1 MKNSFIKVILTGLI
15 ALSGYSLGVAQEQQA
30 DSSKIILRVSVSE
43 SSIKLRW
50 AANNPILWKSCLNN
64 GFAIERYTISRDGET
79 LDEREKKVLIAQI
92 KPAPLNEWE
101 ELATENEYAAIIAQ
115 AIYGDSF
122 EVTGMQGN
130 DLQSMVNQSRD
141 LEQRFGFALYCAD
154 MSFEAACLAGWGFT
168 DSDINPEEC
177 YLYRV
182 IPLFPATKPIQYGFD
197 YGCVDDLSELP
208 SPIQV
213 YGEFGDH
220 SVMLYWNNE
229 IMKHYFSA
237 YQIER
242 SSDNLNFSSLGKP
255 YASLGSEYD
264 GFAMYMDSLP
274 ENSVTY
280 YYRIRGISPF
290 GELGPPSDTI
300 QGIGLPTLKYIPQI
314 TRAEIDDTGTAN
326 VEWIF
331 DEQGNDDIQSFTLM
345 QSHHS
350 TGEYFPLIS
359 DIPKSVRY
367 VHFTELLPVNYLI
380 IKANPTLGKSTQSHP
395 YMLITPDSIPPA
407 APSGLVAEI
416 DTMGIVQLKWD
427 PNIEPDLRGYR
438 IYKYNLRN
446 DDPIVICDSVLAYSN
461 YTDTVDLYNSNQYV
475 YYTVKALDKRFNH
488 SEFSE
493 ALEVEKPLRVQPS
506 SPVFTSFR
514 VEKDGINLEWI
525 NCPDEI
531 CVRHILY
538 RMQKDSSTFN
548 VIKVFEGQEISSYK
562 DTTVLGGIAY
572 TYYLTSQSKWE
583 VESLPSPSLQVV
595 GSLSNRPELILK
607 FSHKKFQEERHIRLF
622 WEVSNPEIVKMYRV
636 YRSENQVPIS
646 LWQETEDLSIID
658 NKLKTG
664 YSYQY
669 IVQAVC
675 FDGRISEKK
684 EIIVNY

>member
-1 MKNSFIKVILTGLI
+1 MKYNFIKTTLIGLI
-15 ALSGYSLGVAQEQQA
+15 ILSGYNSGFSQDQA
-30 DSSKIILRVSVSE
+30 DSSKVILRVSVGE

-50 AANNPILWKSCLNN
+50 AANNPILWKSCLRD
-64 GFAIERYTISRDGET
+64 GFAIERYTISRNGDT
-79 LDEREKKVLIAQI
+79 LDEREKKELVTQI
-92 KPAPLNEWE
+92 KPAPLNNWE
-101 ELATENEYAAIIAQ
+101 KLATENEYAAIIAQ

-122 EVTGMQGN
+122 EVTGMKSN
-130 DLQSMVNQSRD
+130 DLQGLINQTQD
-141 LEQRFGFALYCAD
+141 LEQRFSFALYCAD
-154 MSFEAACLAGWGFT
+154 MSFEAASLAGWAFT
-168 DSDINPEEC
+168 DNEIIEGEC

-182 IPLFPATKPIQYGFD
+182 IPLHPTAELVQYGFD
-197 YGCVDDLSELP
+197 HGCAEELSELP
-208 SPIQV
+208 APIQLH
-213 YGEFGDH
+213 GEFSDY

-242 SSDNLNFSSLGKP
+242 SSDNQNFNSIGKP
-255 YASLGSEYD
+255 YASLGNEYD

-300 QGIGLPTLKYIPQI
+300 QGIGMPILKYIPQI
-314 TRAEIDDTGTAN
+314 TRAEIDDNGTAN
-326 VEWIF
+326 VEWVF
-331 DEQGNDDIQSFTLM
+331 DEQGNNHIQSFTLM

-350 TGEYFPLIS
+350 TGEYFPLIDS
-359 DIPKSVRY
+359 IPKTVRHI
-367 VHFTELLPVNYLI
+367 HFNELLPVNYLI
-380 IKANPTLGKSTQSHP
+380 IKANPIFGKNTQSHP
-395 YMLITPDSIPPA
+395 YMLIAPDSIPPS
-407 APSGLVAEI
+407 APIGLIAEI
-416 DTMGIVQLKWD
+416 DTTGIVQIKWN
-427 PNIEPDLRGYR
+427 PNIEPDLKGYR
-438 IYKYNLRN
+438 IYKHNLPN
-446 DDPIVICDSVLAYSN
+446 DDPIVICDSVLAYSS
-461 YTDTVDLYNSNQYV
+461 YTDTVDLYNLNQYV

-493 ALEVEKPLRVQPS
+493 VLEVEKPLKAQPS

-538 RMQKDSSTFN
+538 RREKDGLTFN
-548 VIKVFEGQEISSYK
+548 AIKIFEGQEISSYK
-562 DTTVLGGIAY
+562 DTTVIDGVAY

-583 VESLPSPSLQVV
+583 VESLPSPTLQVV
-595 GSLSNRPELILK
+595 SSLGNRPELILK
-607 FSHKKFQEERHIRLF
+607 FYHKKFQEDRQIQLF
-622 WEVSNPEIVKMYRV
+622 WEVSTPEIVRTYRI
-636 YRSENQVPIS
+636 YRSENQAPIS

-664 YSYQY
+664 YSYRY
-669 IVQAVC
+669 FIQAIC

-684 EIIVNY
+684 EIITNY

>member
-1 MKNSFIKVILTGLI
+1 
-15 ALSGYSLGVAQEQQA
+15 
-30 DSSKIILRVSVSE
+30 
-43 SSIKLRW
+43 
-50 AANNPILWKSCLNN
+50 
-64 GFAIERYTISRDGET
+64 
-79 LDEREKKVLIAQI
+79 
-92 KPAPLNEWE
+92 
-101 ELATENEYAAIIAQ
+101 
-115 AIYGDSF
+115 
-122 EVTGMQGN
+122 
-130 DLQSMVNQSRD
+130 
-141 LEQRFGFALYCAD
+141 
-154 MSFEAACLAGWGFT
+154 
-168 DSDINPEEC
+168 
-177 YLYRV
+177 
-182 IPLFPATKPIQYGFD
+182 
-197 YGCVDDLSELP
+197 
-208 SPIQV
+208 
-213 YGEFGDH
+213 
-220 SVMLYWNNE
+220 
-229 IMKHYFSA
+229 
-237 YQIER
+237 
-242 SSDNLNFSSLGKP
+242 
-255 YASLGSEYD
+255 
-264 GFAMYMDSLP
+264 
-274 ENSVTY
+274 
-280 YYRIRGISPF
+280 
-290 GELGPPSDTI
+290 
-300 QGIGLPTLKYIPQI
+300 
-314 TRAEIDDTGTAN
+314 
-326 VEWIF
+326 
-331 DEQGNDDIQSFTLM
+331 
-345 QSHHS
+345 
-350 TGEYFPLIS
+350 
-359 DIPKSVRY
+359 
-367 VHFTELLPVNYLI
+367 
-380 IKANPTLGKSTQSHP
+380 
-395 YMLITPDSIPPA
+395 
-407 APSGLVAEI
+407 
-416 DTMGIVQLKWD
+416 
-427 PNIEPDLRGYR
+427 
-438 IYKYNLRN
+438 
-446 DDPIVICDSVLAYSN
+446 LAYSN